1 MNAAVAEFQ
10 TQNADNL
17 PETSLQANAS
27 RFQLDTRRGELR
39 ARIARLEGE
48 VAADASQLNAGSP
61 IAQSRFTASQAY
73 RDQLAKL
80 NSQLA
85 EHAGARTGRAE
96 LRGDRR
102 SRTRSPG
109 SRS

>member
-1 MNAAVAEFQ
+1 MAEFQ

-48 VAADASQLNAGSP
+48 VAADASQINADSP
-61 IAQSRFTASQAY
+61 IAQSRF
-73 RDQLAKL
+73 RP
-80 NSQLA
+80 
-85 EHAGARTGRAE
+85 RRPTGT
-96 LRGDRR
+96 
-102 SRTRSPG
+102 SWPS
-109 SRS
+109 

>member
-1 MNAAVAEFQ
+1 MAEFKK
-10 TQNADNL
+10 QNADNL

-27 RFQLDTRRGELR
+27 RFALDTRRGELR

-48 VAADASQLNAGSP
+48 VAADARQINADSP
-61 IAQSRFTASQAY
+61 IAQSRFQASQTY

-85 EHAGARTGRAE
+85 EHAGEGLGRAA
-96 LRGDRR
+96 RR
-102 SRTRSPG
+102 TWSTSRKRSPG
-109 SRS
+109 SRN